1 MTAGLYHSAGLTT
14 IGPSRSMNSSMR
26 DWKRRERQ
34 RRTALG
40 PRRRRTGT
48 RPGTP
53 PGTLVRA
60 EHAHPP
66 RISVVTFSHGDVD
79 EAHDVT
85 VHDALARVRAGQV
98 TWIDVDGHG
107 DAALLARLGERF
119 GLHPLALEDVL
130 NVGQRPKVE
139 RYDKHYFVVVRT
151 VHLPPAGAPAGEQL
165 DEEQVSLFFGAD
177 WVITVQERTGGDAF
191 RAVREAIHQGR
202 GRVRDAG
209 ADFVAYLLLDAI
221 VDGYFPALEALAE
234 RLEGLEEEVIDGA
247 SNGVLARMQRVRH
260 ELLALRRA
268 VWPMREEV
276 AALQRDEGGLVS
288 AETKVFL
295 RDVYDHVVQALE
307 LMESLRETAVSLME
321 VYLSAQNQRLNSV
334 MKVLTVIATV
344 FIPLT
349 FIASIYG
356 MNFEHMPELRW
367 PYGYPFAL
375 GLMAVTAGAMV
386 AYFRWR
392 GWW

>member
-1 MTAGLYHSAGLTT
+1 
-14 IGPSRSMNSSMR
+14 MNSSMR
-26 DWKRRERQ
+26 DWKRRERH
-34 RRTALG
+34 RRTALA
-40 PRRRRTGT
+40 PRRRRTGI

-60 EHAHPP
+60 EHAEPP
-66 RISVVTFSHGDVD
+66 RISVVTFSRVEMD
-79 EAHDVT
+79 EAQDLT
-85 VHDALARVRAGQV
+85 VHEALTRVSPGQV
-98 TWIDVDGHG
+98 TWINVDGHG
-107 DAALLARLGERF
+107 DPTVFARLGERF
-119 GLHPLALEDVL
+119 ALHPLALEDVL

-139 RYDKHYFVVVRT
+139 RYDKHYFVVMRMVQ
-151 VHLPPAGAPAGEQL
+151 LPPAGGPAPDHV

-177 WVITVQERTGGDAF
+177 WVITVQERSVGDCF
-191 RAVREAIHQGR
+191 RTVREAIRQGR
-202 GRVRDAG
+202 GRVREAG

-221 VDGYFPALEALAE
+221 VDAYFPVIESMAE
-234 RLEGLEEEVIDGA
+234 RLQALEEDTVDGPA
-247 SNGVLARMQRVRH
+247 DGVLLRMQRLRH
-260 ELLALRRA
+260 QLLTLRRA

-276 AALQRDEGGLVS
+276 ATLQREDGGLVT

-295 RDVYDHVVQALE
+295 RDVYDHTIQALE
-307 LMESLRETAVSLME
+307 LVESLRETAVSLME

-356 MNFEHMPELRW
+356 MNFEHMPELGW
-367 PYGYPFAL
+367 TYGYPFAL